1 MTTTRLLRHV
11 NSQKCLRL
19 LRDRG
24 PQSKA
29 DLARELGVTKTTVG
43 YAVGELMDAGLVVE
57 VGTEQGG
64 GYRGRPGNFLSLNSN
79 GAFFVGVEVTPE
91 HLLVVLCDF
100 SLAIIKRMSIPIK
113 ISETPAD
120 DVVERLKII
129 VDTML
134 RERRLSDS
142 DVYGLGM
149 SVSGIVTPSGKA
161 FIPPVRLWNEVD
173 LTVMLTA
180 AMPNGWVIKCCN
192 DAAATAFLISERLP
206 EREKESLLVLVL
218 ANGIGSAVVRNG
230 IVDRGANGVAG
241 EIGLTRLSNELSHGG
256 KTFQEGAG
264 YAHFAKFIGTA
275 EDPEIALNEL
285 AAIEEPDDEFLEAL
299 SVWSDRL
306 AAALLNAIYLLDP
319 AVIVVSGPLSVLY
332 PKVADKVAE
341 RLQASFIPGLQ
352 VPPIVVDGPG
362 QRLPA
367 VGAAALIRE
376 DLFLLPAFSSVAA

>member
-57 VGTEQGG
+57 VGIEQGG
-64 GYRGRPGNFLSLNSN
+64 SYRGRPGNALTLNSN
-79 GAFFVGVEVTPE
+79 GAYFVGVEVTPE

-100 SLAIIKRMSIPIK
+100 SLAIVKRVTIPLK

-120 DVVERLKII
+120 NVVPRIRSI

-134 RERRLSDS
+134 RESRLSET

-149 SVSGIVTPSGKA
+149 SVSGIVTPAGRV

-180 AMPNGWVIKCCN
+180 AMPRGWVIKCCN

-230 IVDRGANGVAG
+230 IVDRGAHGVAG
-241 EIGLTRLSNELSHGG
+241 EIGLMRLSDALSNSAN
-256 KTFQEGAG
+256 TFQDGAG

-275 EDPEIALNEL
+275 EDPEDAVNAL
-285 AAIEEPDDEFLEAL
+285 AAMGETDAELLETL

-306 AAALLNAIYLLDP
+306 AAAFLNAIYLLDP
-319 AVIVVSGPLSVLY
+319 ALIVVSGPLSVLY
-332 PKVADKVAE
+332 PKVAERVAE
-341 RLQASFIPGLQ
+341 RLQEKFIPGLS

>member
-57 VGTEQGG
+57 VGIEQGG
-64 GYRGRPGNFLSLNSN
+64 GYRGRPGNFLSLNPN
-79 GAFFVGVEVTPE
+79 GAYFVGAEITPE

-100 SLAIIKRMSIPIK
+100 SLSIVKRVAVPLK
-113 ISETPAD
+113 VAETPAEE
-120 DVVERLKII
+120 VVGRTKSI
-129 VDTML
+129 VEKML
-134 RERRLSDS
+134 RESRLAQS
-142 DVYGLGM
+142 DVYGLGL
-149 SVSGIVTPSGKA
+149 SVSGIVTPAGRV
-161 FIPPVRLWNEVD
+161 FIPPVPLWNEVD
-173 LTVMLTA
+173 LTVMLQT
-180 AMPNGWVIKCCN
+180 AMPHGWVVKCYN
-192 DAAATAFLISERLP
+192 DAAATAFVISEGLP

-230 IVDRGANGVAG
+230 VVDRGATGVAG
-241 EIGLTRLSNELSHGG
+241 EIGLMRLSDELSQSG
-256 KTFQEGAG
+256 KTFQDGAG
-264 YAHFAKFIGTA
+264 YAHFARFFDPA
-275 EDPEIALNEL
+275 LDPEDSLNAL
-285 AAIEEPDDEFLEAL
+285 AAIAEPDRDFLSTL

-319 AVIVVSGPLSVLY
+319 ALIVVSGPLSVLY
-332 PKVADKVAE
+332 PKVADRVAE
-341 RLQASFIPGLQ
+341 LLQAKFIPGLS

-362 QRLPA
+362 QRIPA